1 MMGLFDKLFGA
12 KEKVLAALAA
22 APTDWVKEP
31 PAPTDWVKEPPVP
44 REKKVKEEPKTAK
57 QIATDKKEPYVNIVS
72 LDVDLNNLHQGA
84 FELDWNEIFVARL
97 VKAGYMIKKD
107 DTDAEIVD
115 RWFQNVCRHVV
126 METWEQEEAI
136 AKSGMWV
143 RSTDVGNG
151 RSEVS

>member
-1 MMGLFDKLFGA
+1 MGLFDKLFGGKA
-12 KEKVLAALAA
+12 KEKALEVLLAA
-22 APTDWVKEP
+22 APP
-31 PAPTDWVKEPPVP
+31 PVEPPVP
-44 REKKVKEEPKTAK
+44 REKKVKEEPRTAK

-72 LDVDLNNLHQGA
+72 LDVDLDNLHQGA